1 MSKPESTD
9 QLSVFDYHLPDELI
23 AREPLERRDAS
34 RLLVVDR
41 ERQHIESRLIQDL
54 PDLVDP
60 GDCLVVND
68 TRVLP
73 AKLAGHR
80 VATGGAWEGLFLGS
94 EEDGRWR
101 IIGQTRGRLQPGET
115 ISLVPVHPPA
125 FPVPDQELRLLEQI
139 AGGIWRAA
147 PFPPGQPM
155 ELLERF
161 GTMPL
166 PPYIQRHIATDLDRQ
181 RYQTVFAR
189 HPGAVAA
196 PTAGLHLSEDLID
209 RCRQNGLGFEHL
221 TLHVGLGTFRP
232 ISSETLDDHVMHSE
246 WCRIS
251 HATCQALN
259 KVKQSRRRVVAVGTT
274 VVRTLESASAGGTLE
289 KFDDTTDL
297 FIRPGHQFRSIDA
310 LLTNFHLPRST
321 LFVLVCAFCGTDL
334 AQEAYR
340 MAIANRYRFYSY
352 GDAMLIL

>member
-1 MSKPESTD
+1 MKSSI
-9 QLSVFDYHLPDELI
+9 FDYELSSDRI
-23 AREPLERRDAS
+23 AQTPTNRRSAS
-34 RLLVVDR
+34 RLLDFEVDGSIRDRYFSDLPSMLDSNDLLVLNNTWVLSARMFARKAPSGGQVEILIERQIGDDQCLAQIRASKGPTVGTCLVTSMGSKFVTEGRDGPFYRLRIESKEGLAVVLDR
-41 ERQHIESRLIQDL
+41 E
-54 PDLVDP
+54 
-60 GDCLVVND
+60 
-68 TRVLP
+68 
-73 AKLAGHR
+73 
-80 VATGGAWEGLFLGS
+80 
-94 EEDGRWR
+94 
-101 IIGQTRGRLQPGET
+101 GE
-115 ISLVPVHPPA
+115 V
-125 FPVPDQELRLLEQI
+125 
-139 AGGIWRAA
+139 
-147 PFPPGQPM
+147 
-155 ELLERF
+155 
-161 GTMPL
+161 PL

-246 WCRIS
+246 WCQIS
-251 HATCQALN
+251 RGTCQALN
-259 KVKQSRRRVVAVGTT
+259 KIKQSRRRVVAVGTT

-289 KFDDTTDL
+289 PFEDTTDL

-340 MAIANRYRFYSY
+340 MAIATRYRFYSY

>member
-9 QLSVFDYHLPDELI
+9 HLSDFDYHLPDELI
-23 AREPLERRDAS
+23 AREPLERRDGS
-34 RLLVVDR
+34 RLLVVNR
-41 ERQHIESRLIQDL
+41 ELQHIESRLIADL
-54 PDLVDP
+54 PNLLDP

-80 VATGGAWEGLFLGS
+80 VATGGAWEGLFLGN

-101 IIGQTRGRLQPGET
+101 IIGQTRGRLQPGER
-115 ISLVPVHPPA
+115 IALVPAHPPA
-125 FPVPDQELRLLEQI
+125 TPVPAQELRLLEQI

-147 PFPPGQPM
+147 PLPPGQPL
-155 ELLERF
+155 ELLEQF

-166 PPYIQRHIATDLDRQ
+166 PPYIQRHIATDLDQQ

-196 PTAGLHLSEDLID
+196 PTAGLHLSDGLINK
-209 RCRQNGLGFEHL
+209 CRQNGLGFEQL

-232 ISSETLDDHVMHSE
+232 ISAGKLDDHIMHSE
-246 WCRIS
+246 QCHIS
-251 HATCQALN
+251 HTTCQALN
-259 KVKQSRRRVVAVGTT
+259 STRNSHRRVVAVGTT
-274 VVRTLESASAGGTLE
+274 VVRTLETASAGGTLE
-289 KFDDTTDL
+289 PFDGPTEL
-297 FIRPGHQFRSIDA
+297 FIRPGHQFRSFDA

-321 LFVLVCAFCGTDL
+321 LFVLVCAFCGIELT
-334 AQEAYR
+334 QEAYR
-340 MAIANRYRFYSY
+340 IAIANHYRFYSY

>member
-1 MSKPESTD
+1 MSKPESPD
-9 QLSVFDYHLPDELI
+9 HLSDFDYQLPDELI

-41 ERQHIESRLIQDL
+41 GRAHIESRLVEDL
-54 PDLVDP
+54 PELLTP

-94 EEDGRWR
+94 EDDGRWR

-115 ISLVPVHPPA
+115 IALAPIHTLA
-125 FPVPDQELRLLEQI
+125 APVPTQELRLLEQI
-139 AGGIWRAA
+139 DGGIWLAA
-147 PFPPGQPM
+147 PLPPGQPM
-155 ELLERF
+155 EVLEQF

-181 RYQTVFAR
+181 RYQTVFAK

-196 PTAGLHLSEDLID
+196 PTAGLHLSEGLIEK
-209 RCRQNGLGFEHL
+209 CRQIGLGFEHL

-232 ISSETLDDHVMHSE
+232 ISVQKLDDHIMHSE
-246 WCRIS
+246 WCHVS
-251 HATCQALN
+251 SATCRALN
-259 KVKQSRRRVVAVGTT
+259 AVKESPRRIVAVGTT
-274 VVRTLESASAGGTLE
+274 VVRTLESAAAQGTLQP
-289 KFDDTTDL
+289 FDGHTDL
-297 FIRPGHQFRSIDA
+297 FIRPGHEFQSIDA

-321 LFVLVCAFCGTDL
+321 LFVLICTFCGTDL
-334 AQEAYR
+334 AKEAYR
-340 MAIANRYRFYSY
+340 IAIANNYRFYSY